1 MAADEWVE
9 HSYATVKASCLYHL
23 ANRLYLR
30 KKQELRLGLS
40 IPHPTTPTYPPK
52 RLTDRRQFNLFI
64 VFYYHEVLGFIARDG
79 IRTREYRSVDGF
91 YPQSDCGKVGRSL
104 TLAFILCTKYSTYFV
119 VCQVF
124 FRLYFSQTREEVLN
138 HCAKKKGGDFKMKLK
153 KMNRKL
159 RTNKGELLVTNYTN

>member
-1 MAADEWVE
+1 MCLA
-9 HSYATVKASCLYHL
+9 VKAPCLYHL
-23 ANRLYLR
+23 ATLLYFNL

-124 FRLYFSQTREEVLN
+124 FRLYFLKQE
-138 HCAKKKGGDFKMKLK
+138 KKCSTIVQK
-153 KMNRKL
+153 RKEAIS
-159 RTNKGELLVTNYTN
+159 K